1 MSEANIESL
10 YPMAYTNTRVPYLK
24 IYTVGNDNR
33 LKAVGEIPL
42 GTAVV
47 VTGMDLIDNVRVQK
61 LGIGEGFYIR
71 DDEFANEDEPEVSMS
86 PLIDCV
92 FLLLIF
98 FLVSTMTKVKNRD
111 ISVDLPTS
119 ESAIK
124 LKPDDKQAIVGLDAE
139 GNFYWDGQ
147 PCSTNFMMEQL
158 RETCIS
164 DPGRRIRID
173 MDKNTPFGRFVE
185 VMDACQFYNL
195 TNIGI
200 RTYDENYNRE

>member
-1 MSEANIESL
+1 MRLSL
-10 YPMAYTNTRVPYLK
+10 FN
-24 IYTVGNDNR
+24 
-33 LKAVGEIPL
+33 
-42 GTAVV
+42 
-47 VTGMDLIDNVRVQK
+47 
-61 LGIGEGFYIR
+61 
-71 DDEFANEDEPEVSMS
+71 NEDEPEVSMS

-164 DPGRRIRID
+164 DPGRVSALIWIKTLHSD
-173 MDKNTPFGRFVE
+173 VLWK
-185 VMDACQFYNL
+185 
-195 TNIGI
+195 
-200 RTYDENYNRE
+200 

>member
-1 MSEANIESL
+1 MSVWVVNLIKLMRLSL
-10 YPMAYTNTRVPYLK
+10 FN
-24 IYTVGNDNR
+24 
-33 LKAVGEIPL
+33 
-42 GTAVV
+42 
-47 VTGMDLIDNVRVQK
+47 
-61 LGIGEGFYIR
+61 
-71 DDEFANEDEPEVSMS
+71 NEDEPEVSMS

-147 PCSTNFMMEQL
+147 SLF
-158 RETCIS
+158 
-164 DPGRRIRID
+164 D
-173 MDKNTPFGRFVE
+173 
-185 VMDACQFYNL
+185 QFHDGTIAGDLYL
-195 TNIGI
+195 
-200 RTYDENYNRE
+200 

>member
-1 MSEANIESL
+1 MRLSL
-10 YPMAYTNTRVPYLK
+10 FN
-24 IYTVGNDNR
+24 
-33 LKAVGEIPL
+33 
-42 GTAVV
+42 
-47 VTGMDLIDNVRVQK
+47 
-61 LGIGEGFYIR
+61 
-71 DDEFANEDEPEVSMS
+71 NEEEPEVSMS
-86 PLIDCV
+86 PLIECV

-111 ISVDLPTS
+111 IPVDLPTS
-119 ESAIK
+119 QSAIK

-158 RETCIS
+158 RQTCIT
-164 DPGRRIRID
+164 DPGKRIRID
-173 MDKNTPFGRFVE
+173 MDRHTPFGRFVE

-195 TNIGI
+195 SNIGI

>member
-1 MSEANIESL
+1 MSVWVVNLIKLMRLSL
-10 YPMAYTNTRVPYLK
+10 FN
-24 IYTVGNDNR
+24 
-33 LKAVGEIPL
+33 
-42 GTAVV
+42 
-47 VTGMDLIDNVRVQK
+47 
-61 LGIGEGFYIR
+61 
-71 DDEFANEDEPEVSMS
+71 NEDEPEVSMS

-158 RETCIS
+158 REICIS

>member
-1 MSEANIESL
+1 MRLSL
-10 YPMAYTNTRVPYLK
+10 FN
-24 IYTVGNDNR
+24 
-33 LKAVGEIPL
+33 
-42 GTAVV
+42 
-47 VTGMDLIDNVRVQK
+47 
-61 LGIGEGFYIR
+61 
-71 DDEFANEDEPEVSMS
+71 NEDEPEVSMS

-173 MDKNTPFGRFVE
+173 MDNVIDNLLKRFIFGFIIISGRFIVCL
-185 VMDACQFYNL
+185 VFFA
-195 TNIGI
+195 
-200 RTYDENYNRE
+200 

>member
-1 MSEANIESL
+1 MRLSL
-10 YPMAYTNTRVPYLK
+10 FN
-24 IYTVGNDNR
+24 
-33 LKAVGEIPL
+33 
-42 GTAVV
+42 
-47 VTGMDLIDNVRVQK
+47 
-61 LGIGEGFYIR
+61 
-71 DDEFANEDEPEVSMS
+71 NEDEPEVSMS

-147 PCSTNFMMEQL
+147 PCSTNYMKEQL
-158 RETCIS
+158 RET
-164 DPGRRIRID
+164 
-173 MDKNTPFGRFVE
+173 
-185 VMDACQFYNL
+185 
-195 TNIGI
+195 
-200 RTYDENYNRE
+200 